1 MFKKTLVILFNL
13 ITITNSFFNI
23 PPEFIH
29 NVAVSSVKFTS
40 GLLPSADSI
49 GHHVLQAND
58 QLINKLL
65 DIDAIPKDIKKEL
78 ILNVIRAAR
87 KGDETGGMILENY
100 EKLVDFL
107 LKY

>member
-1 MFKKTLVILFNL
+1 MFRKTLVILFNL
-13 ITITNSFFNI
+13 FIVTNSFFNI

-40 GLLPSADSI
+40 GLLPAADSI
-49 GHHVLQAND
+49 GHNVLHANE
-58 QLINKLL
+58 QLISKLL
-65 DIDAIPKDIKKEL
+65 DIDAIPKDIKREL

-100 EKLVDFL
+100 ERLVDFL
-107 LKY
+107 LNY